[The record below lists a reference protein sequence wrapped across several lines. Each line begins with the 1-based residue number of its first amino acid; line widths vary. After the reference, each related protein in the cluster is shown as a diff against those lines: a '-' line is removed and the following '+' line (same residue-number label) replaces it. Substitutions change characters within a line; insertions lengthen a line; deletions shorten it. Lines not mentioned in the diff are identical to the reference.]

1 MSLSTMHDL
10 QWRESDLD
18 DGDSDEWDGEGW
30 RPWLG
35 QDVGPSAEELKA
47 QGNEQ
52 FKAKEYGA
60 AQKLYTKVLKK
71 VAGVGG
77 DIAAAV
83 AAGAAPLPCSQ
94 PVLAL
99 STDSIL
105 RTRAAFHEVQR
116 FCCRRRG
123 RAVGGAEPRGVL
135 AGAGAVRR
143 GGGGLHDGA
152 GGRAGEPEGTLPA
165 RAVSGHRTLA
175 SAALLARKIT
185 TCI

>member
-83 AAGAAPLPCSQ
+83 AAGAARLPCSQ
-94 PVLAL
+94 PRACAL
-99 STDSIL
+99 DGPDSAH
-105 RTRAAFHEVQR
+105 T
-116 FCCRRRG
+116 
-123 RAVGGAEPRGVL
+123 
-135 AGAGAVRR
+135 
-143 GGGGLHDGA
+143 
-152 GGRAGEPEGTLPA
+152 
-165 RAVSGHRTLA
+165 S
-175 SAALLARKIT
+175 
-185 TCI
+185 CIP

>member
-83 AAGAAPLPCSQ
+83 AAGAAPPPCSQ
-94 PVLAL
+94 PRACAL
-99 STDSIL
+99 DGPDS
-105 RTRAAFHEVQR
+105 AHSCV
-116 FCCRRRG
+116 
-123 RAVGGAEPRGVL
+123 P
-135 AGAGAVRR
+135 
-143 GGGGLHDGA
+143 
-152 GGRAGEPEGTLPA
+152 
-165 RAVSGHRTLA
+165 
-175 SAALLARKIT
+175 
-185 TCI
+185 

>member
-83 AAGAAPLPCSQ
+83 AAGAAPPPCSW
-94 PVLAL
+94 PCA
-99 STDSIL
+99 
-105 RTRAAFHEVQR
+105 RTRAAFHDVQT

-123 RAVGGAEPRGVL
+123 RSVGGAEPRGVL

-152 GGRAGEPEGTLPA
+152 GGRAGEPEGALPA
-165 RAVSGHRTLA
+165 RAVSVHRTLA
-175 SAALLARKIT
+175 CAALLARKII